1 MTRLAR
7 LTAYLTSTVA
17 VFAWSHAAIGADLLL
32 TPVPMEEADV
42 PMAVS
47 GVNGKWELDVG
58 ALNAT
63 GAIRAAGSL
72 SIPVGTQ
79 FGLQGDVMFTNS
91 GAYGPVWGGAIHAF
105 TRDPES
111 YLLGVTAGVVVSP
124 DARLSAIGIE
134 GELYMDRISLE
145 GWGGLAAVDYAVNPP
160 PDMTGLFGFGD
171 IAYYP
176 TDDWRVVFGGSYIL
190 GETKLHLGT
199 EYQFTDLG
207 MPLSLTADA
216 RVGAANSS
224 VMVGLKGYF
233 GGDPGKSLIDR
244 HRQDDP
250 PNRAL
255 SLYFAAAGLLA
266 PPPIITGDP
275 ETSQETCEA
284 YGWTWDDEDYYP
296 CNIDPL
302 ASSSE
307 EACNW
312 VNDNYYDNVYWTGT
326 ECLYDD

>member
-1 MTRLAR
+1 MIMSRLAR
-7 LTAYLTSTVA
+7 LTVYLTSTVA
-17 VFAWSHAAIGADLLL
+17 AFAWGYSAHAADLLL
-32 TPVPMEEADV
+32 TPEPMAEADV

-47 GVNGKWELDVG
+47 AVNGKWELDVG
-58 ALNAT
+58 SLAST
-63 GAIRAAGSL
+63 GAFRAAGSL
-72 SIPVGTQ
+72 SLPVGDR
-79 FGLQGDVMFTNS
+79 FGIQGDVMFTNS

-124 DARLSAIGIE
+124 AARLTALGIE
-134 GELYMDRISLE
+134 GELYMDRVSLE
-145 GWGGLAAVDYAVNPP
+145 GWGGFAAVDYAVNPP

-176 TDDWRVVFGGSYIL
+176 TDNWRLVAGGSYIL

-207 MPLSLTADA
+207 TPLSLTADA
-216 RVGAANSS
+216 RIGATNSS

-233 GGDPGKSLIDR
+233 GGNDPEKSLIDR

-266 PPPIITGDP
+266 PPVFTDP
-275 ETSQETCEA
+275 EASQEACSYFGGDWNTDYDYCDVTYVSEETCDWLA
-284 YGWTWDDEDYYP
+284 ANDEDYQYFDW
-296 CNIDPL
+296 N
-302 ASSSE
+302 
-307 EACNW
+307 
-312 VNDNYYDNVYWTGT
+312 GT
-326 ECLYDD
+326 ECLYNS